1 MLTGADL
8 HEDPVAGW
16 QRALVPSEWYESR
29 GRRSASDWVV
39 DSALFAAALLVGGT
53 AQAFLWGRFG
63 PVVTALDL
71 VAGAAACLALWARRS
86 SPAAVAV
93 AAAAGVFS
101 PLAQGAA
108 VVAIFNTA
116 MRGRGRW
123 LVVVALLAV
132 AGSTV
137 FPLLYPTAVPELGQ
151 RFPGF
156 MVTAVALGWGLLVRV
171 RRETVLSLRARA
183 ERLDQEQQRSSELAR
198 EAERR
203 RIAREMHDVLAHRL
217 SLLSIHAGAL
227 EFRPDAPAAEVA
239 AAAAVIRASATAAL
253 TELREVLTVLR
264 EDTAGTAPP
273 QPALAQLPALLQE
286 SRAAEMTL
294 RAHIDVPEAEFLPAA
309 LGRTAYRVVQEGL
322 TNARKH
328 APGAAVD
335 VTVCGHG
342 RRGLTVE
349 VISHPP
355 GAAAGGCRRAP
366 GGGGAGLTGLAD
378 RLALVGGEL
387 EHGPTADGDFVLR
400 ATVPGRP

>member
-1 MLTGADL
+1 MLTGADQ

-39 DSALFAAALLVGGT
+39 DSSLFAAALIVGGL

-71 VAGAAACLALWARRS
+71 VAGSAACLALWARRS

-108 VVAIFNTA
+108 MVAIFNTA
-116 MRGRGRW
+116 MRGRGRV
-123 LVVVALLAV
+123 LVAVALLAV
-132 AGSTV
+132 TGSVV
-137 FPLLYPTAVPELGQ
+137 FPLLYPAAVPELGQ

-156 MVTAVALGWGLLVRV
+156 MVSAIALGWGLLVRV

-183 ERLDQEQQRSSELAR
+183 EQLDEERQRSAELAR

-227 EFRPDAPAAEVA
+227 EFRPDAPAGEIA
-239 AAAAVIRASATAAL
+239 AAAAVIRTSATAAL
-253 TELREVLTVLR
+253 AELREVLTVLR
-264 EDTAGTAPP
+264 EDAAGTVPP
-273 QPALAQLPALLQE
+273 QPALAQLPALFEE

-294 RAHIDVPEAEFLPAA
+294 QAHIDVPEAEFLPEA

-328 APGAAVD
+328 SPGAPVD
-335 VTVCGHG
+335 VTVSGHG
-342 RRGLTVE
+342 PRGLAVE
-349 VISHPP
+349 VVSHSSD
-355 GAAAGGCRRAP
+355 AAATAGGLAP
-366 GGGGAGLTGLAD
+366 AGGGAGLIGLAE
-378 RLALVGGEL
+378 RLALVGGQL
-387 EHGPTADGDFVLR
+387 EHGTTASGDFVLR
-400 ATVPGRP
+400 ATVPGR